1 MEDVRSDVIASV
13 VGLSR
18 IGIEERD
25 GQASPLKSAVSL
37 AFNTLDCDDFYLT
50 YSIVMYP
57 YENRSTVTD
66 TIAPVRPPFDPELE
80 PVLAAMREATPK
92 TNQETLSEVRSLIA
106 DGIPG
111 APKPDFTA
119 GGAVEVDVITV
130 IGPQDAPNLRMTV
143 LRPAQGQGPWP
154 AIYHVHGG
162 GMVAG
167 TPETALDI
175 FVPYVHEVGV
185 VVTSVEYRLAPEHPH
200 PAPIEDC
207 YAGLCW
213 LAEHA
218 DELGV
223 DPDRIMV
230 AGTSAGGG
238 LAAATALM
246 ARDRGFPTLTH
257 QILLCPMLDDRC
269 RTPSSQMLVDEGLWQ
284 GDENEFGWSALLGE
298 HRGGPEVSPYAAP
311 ARAEDLTGLPRTY
324 ISVGSVDTFRD
335 EALDYAT
342 RLSQAGVSVDFHL
355 WAGGFHG
362 FDLLPP
368 HSAVGRVAVATRDEF
383 LRRALDK

>member
-1 MEDVRSDVIASV
+1 MYADEIASTSVDRPIAV
-13 VGLSR
+13 VADRTS
-18 IGIEERD
+18 
-25 GQASPLKSAVSL
+25 SA
-37 AFNTLDCDDFYLT
+37 
-50 YSIVMYP
+50 
-57 YENRSTVTD
+57 
-66 TIAPVRPPFDPELE
+66 RPPFDQELV
-80 PVLAAMREATPK
+80 PVLAAMREATPT
-92 TNQETLSEVRSLIA
+92 TNQENLPEVRSLIA

-111 APKPDFTA
+111 VPKPDLTA
-119 GGAVEVDVITV
+119 GGAVVIDQITV
-130 IGPQDAPNLRMTV
+130 TGPEDAPNLRMTV

-167 TPETALDI
+167 TPETMLDA

-185 VVTSVEYRLAPEHPH
+185 VVISVDYRLAPEHPY

-207 YAGLCW
+207 YAGLRW
-213 LAEHA
+213 LAENA

-223 DPDRIMV
+223 DSARIMI

-246 ARDRGFPTLTH
+246 ARDRGFPALTH

-269 RTPSSQMLVDEGLWQ
+269 QTSSSQMLVGEGLWER
-284 GDENEFGWSALLGE
+284 DENEFGWSSLLGE
-298 HRGGPEVSPYAAP
+298 RRGGPDVSPYAAP
-311 ARAEDLTGLPRTY
+311 ARAEDLSALPRTF

-355 WAGGFHG
+355 WGGGFHG
-362 FDLLPP
+362 FDLLPTQ
-368 HSAVGRVAVATRDEF
+368 SAIGQVAGVTRDEF
-383 LRRALDK
+383 LRRALEK